1 MKKIFILVLTLIAN
15 LTIAQIGYKQ
25 NVVIDESFGVLRPE
39 ASAIGD
45 FNNDGFNDVVVAGYN
60 KLAWFP
66 NNNGSG
72 SFLASKPI
80 STNFGTYNLVVAGD
94 LDQDNDI
101 DIVFCSNSSS
111 TTYAAYWCKNLD
123 GLGNFS
129 APIFL
134 INGGFQLQL
143 ADYDADNDLDIFI
156 EGSNA
161 FKIFENVDS
170 SGVFVQHTI
179 GGSGQSFVVKNIDS
193 NPRAEIVSI
202 FNGSLRSYKLN
213 LDYSITLLDA
223 IAAVFAQTF
232 AIADINNDG
241 FQDIVISY
249 NNGNSKRLK
258 WFKNLTSAGIYG
270 QEIDILAMPSVQSTN
285 DNGNGEK
292 TVLQIADFN
301 GDNKLDIV
309 STDANIADV
318 KWYKN
323 MGNGVFTTQQLILN
337 TNQNTKDV
345 QIIDVNNDGFKDIL
359 LTVAGDNK
367 VAWFKNTLGNGTFSS
382 EKAVTYDVFGATA
395 VDYGDVDG
403 DGDKDLISTNI
414 NTGLIAWYQ
423 NTDGLGSFDEPQ
435 QIIDKTYKNADNGIL
450 GDIDNDG
457 DLDIVNSVSY
467 QNNGDFS
474 SIVWYENSNGLGL
487 FTTKST
493 VVSNTE
499 SIEKLKLADIDN
511 DNDLDIICGS
521 WSNKISYYRNNGN
534 GTFAAQV
541 IFSLPPM
548 TGYITDL
555 VVADVDNDNDVDVIY
570 SSLTDE
576 IVWYENNGQGNFLI
590 KHVITAMAT
599 NTRSI
604 YAADLNGDNYIDLA
618 FCDRSDNT
626 VGYFKNLGLGVFSAP
641 IIIPVPNLLRPSI
654 TAAQDIDNDG
664 DQDLIFNNQTGA
676 KIFYLVNNG
685 LGVFTTPTDI
695 ATAPYLSYIT
705 QNISTLKSVDM
716 NADGKLDLLLAEPI
730 IDNKIAWFKNLG
742 PLQNKISG
750 NIKID
755 ANNNGCNNLDGNV
768 PNALVTTQN
777 GGATFSTFSNQ
788 NGNFD
793 LSAGQGQYATSM
805 KSPDVNYNSNPLSYT
820 SNFSTINNNEIANFC
835 LQPTQLFDDL
845 NVAIYPLSDARPGF
859 NAKYKI
865 IIKNIGTTVANGSLA
880 FTFNNSKLN
889 FLSSN
894 GIIGSQTA
902 NNINYLFTNLVP
914 FQSKEIEIVFTVKT
928 IPDVT
933 IGENIQ
939 FNCSLNANA
948 NDVTQYDNQFVLNQ
962 MIRGSYDPND
972 INVLEGNQV
981 LIDNADEYLHYVIR
995 FQNTGNSYAERVRV
1009 TNVLDS
1015 KLDWSSMQLESYTH
1029 NIKTEIKNGNE
1040 VDFIFNAIY
1049 LPSSTDDFNGSQGSI
1064 SYKIKPKAN
1073 VVIGDVIV
1081 NKADIYFDYNPAI
1094 NTNIVQ
1100 TEIVAFLGNNN
1111 QEYLNNS
1118 IQIYPNPVKDLLKI
1132 NTKNKIDF
1140 FEVYNSF
1147 GQIIYKKYDSDVV
1160 DFSEFQVGIYL
1171 IKIKDVANGTKS
1183 IKVIKK

>member
-1 MKKIFILVLTLIAN
+1 MKKIFILALILIAN
-15 LTIAQIGYKQ
+15 ITIAQIGYEQ
-25 NVVIDESFGVLRPE
+25 NVVIDESFGVSRPQ

-60 KLAWFP
+60 KVAWFP
-66 NNNGSG
+66 NNNGLG
-72 SFLASKPI
+72 SFLPSKPI
-80 STNFGTYNLVVAGD
+80 SNAFNYCTLVAAGD
-94 LDQDNDI
+94 LDQDNDV
-101 DIVFCSNSSS
+101 DVVFCTSVFSS
-111 TTYAAYWCKNLD
+111 TFSTYWCKNLD
-123 GLGNFS
+123 GQGNFS
-129 APIFL
+129 APIL
-134 INGGFQLQL
+134 LTAGGERLQL
-143 ADYDADNDLDIFI
+143 HDYDADNDLDIFVF
-156 EGSNA
+156 GTNGL
-161 FKIFENVDS
+161 KIFENADS
-170 SGVFVQHTI
+170 SGVFVPHSVAGI
-179 GGSGQSFVVKNIDS
+179 GLLFVVKNINAD
-193 NPRAEIVSI
+193 PRAEIVSVSS
-202 FNGSLRSYKLN
+202 GALRAFKIN
-213 LDYSITLLDA
+213 LDYSYSPPTFIGNVSAKTL
-223 IAAVFAQTF
+223 AV
-232 AIADINNDG
+232 ADINNDG
-241 FQDIVISY
+241 FQDVVIGY
-249 NNGNSKRLK
+249 ETGLTKYIK
-258 WFKNLTSAGIYG
+258 WFKNLTGAGIYG
-270 QEIDILAMPSVQSTN
+270 QSIDILTAPSVQSTN
-285 DNGNGEK
+285 AEYNSEK
-292 TVLQIADFN
+292 TVMQIADFN

-309 STDANIADV
+309 DIDANVAAV

-337 TNQNTKDV
+337 TNQRTRDV

-359 LTVAGDNK
+359 LNIVGDNK
-367 VAWFKNTLGNGTFSS
+367 VIWFKNTLGNGVFSS
-382 EKAVTYDVFGATA
+382 ENNVTYDPFGATA

-403 DGDKDLISTNI
+403 DGDKDLISASYI
-414 NTGLIAWYQ
+414 DGVIAWYE
-423 NTDGLGSFDEPQ
+423 NTDSLGSFNEPQ
-435 QIIDKTYKNADNGIL
+435 KIIDKTYKTADNGLL

-457 DLDIVNSVSY
+457 DLDIVNSESY

-487 FTTKST
+487 FTTKRT

-499 SIEKLKLADIDN
+499 SIQKLKLADIDN

-521 WSNKISYYRNNGN
+521 WANKISYYRNNGN

-570 SSLTDE
+570 SSLSDE

-695 ATAPYLSYIT
+695 AAVPYLSYIT

-716 NADGKLDLLLAEPI
+716 NADGKLDLLLTEPI

-793 LSAGQGQYATSM
+793 LSAGQGQYATTM

-820 SNFSTINNNEIANFC
+820 SNFATINNNEIANFC

-889 FLSSN
+889 YLSSN
-894 GIIGSQTA
+894 GVIGSQTA

-914 FQSKEIEIVFTVKT
+914 FQSKEIEIIFTVKT

-1094 NTNIVQ
+1094 NTNFVQ

-1111 QEYLNNS
+1111 QEYVNNS
-1118 IQIYPNPVKDLLKI
+1118 IQMYPNPIKDLSRI
-1132 NTKNKIDF
+1132 NAKNKIDF

-1147 GQIIYKKYDSDVV
+1147 GQLIYKKYDSDVV